1 MCTELWFFWVENL
14 FCMVARSRSF
24 HPCAVNVIIACLLH
38 TQGEH
43 REVK

>member
-14 FCMVARSRSF
+14 FHMMARGHLF
-24 HPCAVNVIIACLLH
+24 QLCAANAVIACHSH
-38 TQGEH
+38 TQREH